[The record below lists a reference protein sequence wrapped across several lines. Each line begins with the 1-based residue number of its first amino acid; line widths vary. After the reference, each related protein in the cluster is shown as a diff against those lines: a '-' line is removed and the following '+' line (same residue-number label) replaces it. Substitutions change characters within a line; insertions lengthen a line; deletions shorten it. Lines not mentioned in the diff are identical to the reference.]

1 MTKDPQAPPPY
12 VALHALW
19 DAAQDAF
26 FAEFRD
32 ELEQTEY
39 SDVRP
44 THGCVFRFVREDGMR
59 LTRLAELAKITKQ
72 SAGEV
77 IDDLVKRGY
86 VERIPDPEDRRAK
99 LICLTEKGREAQ
111 ATGLAILLEIEAR
124 WIERYGAERWAA
136 MRDLLEEIVAAEAP
150 DAVPELAS
158 PELAGLAKVA

>member
-1 MTKDPQAPPPY
+1 MTKDTRTPPPY
-12 VALHALW
+12 VALHSLW

-26 FAEFRD
+26 FDDFRD

-39 SDVRP
+39 RDVRP
-44 THGCVFRFVREDGMR
+44 THGCVFRFIREDGMR

-77 IDDLVKRGY
+77 IDDLVTRGY
-86 VERIPDPEDRRAK
+86 VERIPDPEDKRAK
-99 LICLTEKGREAQ
+99 LICLTMKGREAQ
-111 ATGLAILLEIEAR
+111 ATGLALLIKIEER

-150 DAVPELAS
+150 GAVPELA
-158 PELAGLAKVA
+158 PQERADLAEVA